1 MKSETIKNLL
11 GSLFFLILTVATL
24 TVAVVN
30 FAWWHLI
37 TAAMMGLLSYTLYVD
52 HDYGTESVQEYFRN
66 RKKQ

>member
-11 GSLFFLILTVATL
+11 GSLFFLILAVATL
-24 TVAVVN
+24 AVAVVN

-37 TAAMMGLLSYTLYVD
+37 IAAMMGLLSYTLYVD

-66 RKKQ
+66 RKKY